1 MLRKIKKAYRIAC
14 IAIGKKR
21 VNTILL
27 VAGLAEWKAAATML
41 ELQQKDYFFCLKQTN
56 LVPLANRLAK
66 RQDFEV
72 MTLSQYLPDT
82 YTLGDKHRWCDI
94 HVPNIDK
101 EHRIFVPCGIGKPEY
116 IQKALRRAITEDDI
130 LIDDY
135 SKNLT
140 EWSAAGGTAIKW
152 LNGIN
157 GNGGTFQGLR
167 VMWVPDLE
175 HIITG

>member
-1 MLRKIKKAYRIAC
+1 M
-14 IAIGKKR
+14 KR
-21 VNTILL
+21 VYFDLDGT
-27 VAGLAEWKAAATML
+27 LAEWKAAATMQ
-41 ELQQKDYFFCLKQTN
+41 ELQRKDYFFCLQPTN
-56 LVPLANRLAK
+56 LVPFANRLAK
-66 RQDFEV
+66 HPDIEV

-82 YTLGDKHRWCDI
+82 YALEDKNRWCDI
-94 HVPNIDK
+94 HVPNIDQ

-116 IQKALRRAITEDDI
+116 IQKALRCSLSEDDI

-157 GNGGTFQGLR
+157 GNGGTFQGFR

-175 HIITG
+175 QIITGC